1 MNRAQGPILRIAGIL
16 AVVTAAGG
24 CPTEKPPAPK
34 ACCEQP
40 KIPAGVTP
48 FVVVADDTEGP
59 SDGEKVKMDVGLS
72 RPAKRDEIYP
82 VLQTLYVHAMKRRVF
97 EPLQFTARLYTT
109 ESAARTGGDQGLVGR
124 IVRDQADLAPRCE
137 NKIPYDFA
145 EQVAQA
151 FAGLSGRAQEE
162 DEKDT
167 CHIGEKKKVARVDD
181 TFTHRASYKLDAAR
195 KSVELTYPYLEMGKD
210 EYAKDLKFNSAMREW
225 IDTATTFFR
234 KVDGLAELTF
244 IGLSGDRPVVKIT
257 TTRKEFDG
265 AVGNLQETIASHA
278 NVTFASLGMHTKDDK
293 GASREQDAFQKK
305 TYKDA
310 LALLPRNQ
318 VSVSTK
324 LK

>member
-1 MNRAQGPILRIAGIL
+1 MNRAQGPVLRIAGVMTIL
-16 AVVTAAGG
+16 AAAGG

-40 KIPAGVTP
+40 SIPAGVTP
-48 FVVVADDTEGP
+48 FVVVADDTQGP
-59 SDGEKVKMDVGLS
+59 SDGEKVKMDVGLA

-97 EPLQFTARLYTT
+97 EPIQFTANVYAT
-109 ESAARTGGDQGLVGR
+109 ESAARNGGEQGLVAK

-137 NKIPYDFA
+137 NKVAYDFP
-145 EQVAQA
+145 EQVARA
-151 FAGLSGRAQEE
+151 FAALSGHPQEE

-167 CHIGEKKKVARVDD
+167 CHIGEKKKVTAVSDA
-181 TFTHRASYKLDAAR
+181 FTHRASYKLDANR
-195 KSVELTYPYLEMGKD
+195 KSVELTYPYLELGKD
-210 EYAKDLKFNSAMREW
+210 EYVKDLKFNSAMRDW

-244 IGLSGDRPVVKIT
+244 IGLSGDKPVVKIT
-257 TTRKEFDG
+257 TTRADFERTL
-265 AVGNLQETIASHA
+265 GNLQETIASHA
-278 NVTFASLGMHTKDDK
+278 NVTFASLGMHTKDEK
-293 GASREQDAFQKK
+293 GAAKEQDAFQKK
-305 TYKDA
+305 TYKEA

-318 VSVSTK
+318 VSVSAK